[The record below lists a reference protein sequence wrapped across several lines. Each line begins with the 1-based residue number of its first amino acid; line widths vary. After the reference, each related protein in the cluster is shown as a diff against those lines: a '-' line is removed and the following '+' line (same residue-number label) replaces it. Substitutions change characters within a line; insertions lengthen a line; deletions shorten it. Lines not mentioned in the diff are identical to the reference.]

1 MTENNIWKEVS
12 RQSVPNARFRLLKFL
27 WQLISCA
34 RIWYNVKY
42 CHSRLNIH
50 LQKWNDVLAAVLQ
63 LILFSMMLYV
73 VARLLKKKTMKLH
86 IKELCYLL
94 LILITGILFANI
106 IFNILLIVNEN
117 LVFQL
122 YEQFLIFL
130 GIVPVVAAL
139 FYAGILITIVPY
151 QKMIGLQ
158 EEKYFIEQQPV
169 HAIQGVVSESRWKLS
184 LAKMQFLQAGM

>member
-1 MTENNIWKEVS
+1 MRSISYFLDKYLEQKAVSVENVFA
-12 RQSVPNARFRLLKFL
+12 NA
-27 WQLISCA
+27 A
-34 RIWYNVKY
+34 
-42 CHSRLNIH
+42 
-50 LQKWNDVLAAVLQ
+50 WNYVFVAVLQ

-73 VARLLKKKTMKLH
+73 VARLLKKRTMKLH

-169 HAIQGVVSESRWKLS
+169 HAIQGVVSESR
-184 LAKMQFLQAGM
+184 

>member
-1 MTENNIWKEVS
+1 
-12 RQSVPNARFRLLKFL
+12 LD
-27 WQLISCA
+27 
-34 RIWYNVKY
+34 
-42 CHSRLNIH
+42 IH
-50 LQKWNDVLAAVLQ
+50 LQKWNDVLAVVLQ

-73 VARLLKKKTMKLH
+73 VARLLKKRTMKLH

-158 EEKYFIEQQPV
+158 EEKYFIEQQQV
-169 HAIQGVVSESRWKLS
+169 HAIQGVVSESR
-184 LAKMQFLQAGM
+184 

>member
-1 MTENNIWKEVS
+1 MD
-12 RQSVPNARFRLLKFL
+12 
-27 WQLISCA
+27 
-34 RIWYNVKY
+34 
-42 CHSRLNIH
+42 IH
-50 LQKWNDVLAAVLQ
+50 LQKWNDVLAVVLQ

-73 VARLLKKKTMKLH
+73 VARLLKKRTMKLH

-158 EEKYFIEQQPV
+158 EEKYFIEQQQV
-169 HAIQGVVSESRWKLS
+169 HAIQGVVSESR
-184 LAKMQFLQAGM
+184 

>member
-1 MTENNIWKEVS
+1 MD
-12 RQSVPNARFRLLKFL
+12 
-27 WQLISCA
+27 
-34 RIWYNVKY
+34 
-42 CHSRLNIH
+42 IH
-50 LQKWNDVLAAVLQ
+50 LQKWNDVLAVVLQ

-94 LILITGILFANI
+94 LIPITGFLFANI

-158 EEKYFIEQQPV
+158 EEKYFIEQQQV
-169 HAIQGVVSESRWKLS
+169 HAIQGVVSESR
-184 LAKMQFLQAGM
+184 

>member
-1 MTENNIWKEVS
+1 M
-12 RQSVPNARFRLLKFL
+12 
-27 WQLISCA
+27 
-34 RIWYNVKY
+34 
-42 CHSRLNIH
+42 
-50 LQKWNDVLAAVLQ
+50 QKWNDVLAAVLQ

-73 VARLLKKKTMKLH
+73 VARLLKKRTMKLH

-158 EEKYFIEQQPV
+158 EEKYFIEQQQV
-169 HAIQGVVSESRWKLS
+169 HAIQGVVSESR
-184 LAKMQFLQAGM
+184 

>member
-1 MTENNIWKEVS
+1 M
-12 RQSVPNARFRLLKFL
+12 
-27 WQLISCA
+27 
-34 RIWYNVKY
+34 
-42 CHSRLNIH
+42 
-50 LQKWNDVLAAVLQ
+50 QKWNDVLAVVLQ

-73 VARLLKKKTMKLH
+73 VARLLKKRTMKLH

-158 EEKYFIEQQPV
+158 EEKYFIEQQQV
-169 HAIQGVVSESRWKLS
+169 HAIQGVVSESR
-184 LAKMQFLQAGM
+184 

>member
-1 MTENNIWKEVS
+1 M
-12 RQSVPNARFRLLKFL
+12 
-27 WQLISCA
+27 
-34 RIWYNVKY
+34 
-42 CHSRLNIH
+42 
-50 LQKWNDVLAAVLQ
+50 QKWNDVLAVVLQ

-73 VARLLKKKTMKLH
+73 VARLLKKRTMKLH

-169 HAIQGVVSESRWKLS
+169 HAIQGVVSESR
-184 LAKMQFLQAGM
+184 